1 MSISLE
7 EFMKWERTPTIIKG
21 RCVRFSSEWGDG
33 VWWSE
38 RFNGVVGPIPAV
50 VGVLGYENDPPD
62 PRAERV

>member
-1 MSISLE
+1 M
-7 EFMKWERTPTIIKG
+7 
-21 RCVRFSSEWGDG
+21 RFSSEWGDG